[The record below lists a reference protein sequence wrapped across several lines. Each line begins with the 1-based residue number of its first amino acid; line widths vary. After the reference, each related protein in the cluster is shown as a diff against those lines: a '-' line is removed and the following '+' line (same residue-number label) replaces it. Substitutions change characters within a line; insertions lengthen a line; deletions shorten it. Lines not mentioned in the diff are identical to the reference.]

1 MPRVKPKQPQLPD
14 FLPYF
19 KAAAMLYTAM
29 VVVLPLAA
37 FVMSLNNKNS
47 MAENINL
54 LFILMLDLPRAIG
67 GFMPGPG
74 DYILASVAILY
85 LKKWQVS
92 VGLLLAAGLLWVVSW
107 SCPEVVTLVKN
118 VGAQSAFGLV
128 LSCLYAALVAQVL
141 VCSLLLPAVVA
152 KQRNKARWPLLVGLT
167 VALAWIPPVWILL
180 LFLAY
185 RNDKRVAGEETSEDP
200 SSAKPARKVHQNKLK
215 KKKGFKK
222 R

>member
-1 MPRVKPKQPQLPD
+1 
-14 FLPYF
+14 
-19 KAAAMLYTAM
+19 MLYTAM
-29 VVVLPLAA
+29 VIVLPLVA

-74 DYILASVAILY
+74 DYVLASVAILY

-107 SCPEVVTLVKN
+107 SCPEVMTLVKN
-118 VGAQSAFGLV
+118 IGAQSAFGLA

-152 KQRNKARWPLLVGLT
+152 KQRNKARWPLLAGLT

-180 LFLAY
+180 LFLAF
-185 RNDKRVAGEETSEDP
+185 RSDKRVSGEETSDGDDS